1 LKKIYLFFLILVNF
15 SNNGNANSQKM
26 ILDNLSKPGQTFQG
40 QKWFFVTDKVM
51 GGLSEG
57 EIRLQKIGNIS
68 CYRMTGNITT
78 KNNGG
83 FIQIRAMISP
93 NIHVSKFKGVY
104 LKVFGNNKNY
114 NLHIR
119 TGLTVAP
126 WQYYGFSF
134 FSSDKW
140 LEIRAPFEEFKKSN
154 FYQPKKLS
162 NQKIKSIGLVA
173 GFDDFKSD
181 ICLSEIGFY

>member
-1 LKKIYLFFLILVNF
+1 LKKVYLALLIFVVFFKN
-15 SNNGNANSQKM
+15 SNSAEM
-26 ILDNLSKPGQTFQG
+26 ILDNLKNPGHTSQN
-40 QKWFFVTDKVM
+40 QKWSFITDGVM
-51 GGLSEG
+51 GGLSVG
-57 EIRLQKIGNIS
+57 KLNIDKIEDKL
-68 CYRMTGNITT
+68 CYRMTGNVTT
-78 KNNGG
+78 ANNGG
-83 FIQIRAMISP
+83 FIQIRSLIVP
-93 NIHVSKFKGVY
+93 NIKVKDFSGIY

-134 FSSDKW
+134 FSSDNW

-173 GFDDFKSD
+173 AFDDFKSD